1 MNQTSQDEQGL
12 TQRQADILG
21 RQFNSA
27 LTNSNAYGADHPL
40 TERTCQTLLE
50 TLSALLDEHE
60 DLVLMLDRGRLYVE
74 DFSLDGKFNSRRVTM
89 IFREL
94 GLESVQFRPGI
105 DEAAIARLMQVLAN
119 YREFEDIDGVR
130 TALSEDGIESIR
142 INHVVMRKF
151 TEEDEVISREGL
163 RDLSG
168 LAERALGPGGS
179 REDGAGAT
187 IAGELA
193 DRVEQILTMRELVDH
208 PDRVA
213 EHVVTMT
220 RSDQERRRGLVEEIR
235 NLRREVAEGDQSD
248 VSLAEVMDALAQVR
262 GELSDAL
269 AGQDELA
276 RLLAENGGEALNE
289 VDQLTFETVLAI
301 MREEYRGGTTS
312 ARRLAQILRRVLP
325 DSRDIKRFVPLLKH
339 GLMEEGM
346 PLEEYLRFVNE
357 LGAELKGD
365 DLVGALQRGAD
376 NVGLSVEEL
385 VASIRRDPSE
395 AARLLVLATETG
407 NDEKQLSTILADYI
421 ERASGELVA
430 TRADQASVGEL
441 REAVR
446 STQGRLLE
454 EIRVQGVADRVRVEV
469 EQNLADRVDQSVDA
483 VRARR
488 LSQLLRD
495 TGTKDEAAVVD
506 TLEHFVS
513 RSSELK
519 TLGRTLW
526 TELES
531 MGYSEEVINRIYAQT
546 ERRLRGRSRVELL
559 PGGMLEPN
567 VLAYM
572 LEREI
577 ASGRRHG
584 TYFSCILLMVAR
596 ISEDVDDA
604 QWRAIQPKEV
614 EQIVPQVFRELPPFV
629 RDVDLLGSL
638 GSKSRNIPL
647 VLLTMTRDEGAQTV
661 LERILD
667 GLDSQRFECDGQ
679 QVRIR
684 TIGVAECFSADRT
697 PDRKSYLKG
706 MQAQLANELV
716 RHLHAPDRKSAE
728 PAESAGGSR

>member
-1 MNQTSQDEQGL
+1 MSRPSHAEEGL

-27 LTNSNAYGADHPL
+27 LTNANAYGAEHPL
-40 TERTCQTLLE
+40 TERTGRMLLE
-50 TLSALLDEHE
+50 TLSALLEQHG
-60 DLVLMLDRGRLYVE
+60 DLVLMLDRGRLYIE
-74 DFSLDGKFNSRRVTM
+74 DLSLDGKFNSRRVTM

-94 GLESVQFRPGI
+94 GLQSIQFRPGV
-105 DEAAIARLMQVLAN
+105 DETAIERLMQALADHG
-119 YREFEDIDGVR
+119 RFEDVDGVR
-130 TALSEDGIESIR
+130 AALAEDGIDSIR

-168 LAERALGPGGS
+168 LAERALAPGRNRDGGGGP
-179 REDGAGAT
+179 

-220 RSDQERRRGLVEEIR
+220 SSDRARRAGLVEEIR
-235 NLRREVAEGDQSD
+235 KLRQEVAEADRSD

-276 RLLAENGGEALNE
+276 RLLAENGGDALNE
-289 VDQLTFETVLAI
+289 VDQLTFDTVLAI
-301 MREEYRGGTTS
+301 MRDEYRGGTTS
-312 ARRLAQILRRVLP
+312 SKRLAQILRRVLP
-325 DSRDIKRFVPLLKH
+325 DSRDIKRFVPLLKQ

-346 PLEEYLRFVNE
+346 PLDDYLRFVNE
-357 LGAELKGD
+357 LGAELRGD
-365 DLVGALQRGAD
+365 DLVGALQRGAEH
-376 NVGLSVEEL
+376 VGLSVEEL

-407 NDEKQLSTILADYI
+407 NDDKQLSAILADYI

-430 TRADQASVGEL
+430 DGMEGASAREL
-441 REAVR
+441 RDAVR
-446 STQGRLLE
+446 STQSRLLQ
-454 EIRVQGVADRVRVEV
+454 EIRVHGVADAVRVEV
-469 EQNLADRVDQSVDA
+469 ERNLADRVDRTVGQA
-483 VRARR
+483 RAGKLTRM
-488 LSQLLRD
+488 LRD
-495 TGTKDEAAVVD
+495 SGADDEAAVVD

-513 RSSELK
+513 RSAELK
-519 TLGRTLW
+519 TLGNTIRA
-526 TELES
+526 ELES
-531 MGYSEEVINRIYAQT
+531 IGYSEDVIDRIYAQT

-567 VLAYM
+567 VLAYL

-596 ISEDVDDA
+596 IREDADEA
-604 QWRAIQPKEV
+604 KWRAIQPKEV
-614 EQIVPQVFRELPPFV
+614 EQIVPQVFRELPPYV

-661 LERILD
+661 LERILG
-667 GLDSQRFECDGQ
+667 GLDSHRFECEGQ
-679 QVRIR
+679 PVRVR

-706 MQAQLANELV
+706 MQARLANELV
-716 RHLHAPDRKSAE
+716 SHLHAPDGKSKKSADATGE
-728 PAESAGGSR
+728 RR